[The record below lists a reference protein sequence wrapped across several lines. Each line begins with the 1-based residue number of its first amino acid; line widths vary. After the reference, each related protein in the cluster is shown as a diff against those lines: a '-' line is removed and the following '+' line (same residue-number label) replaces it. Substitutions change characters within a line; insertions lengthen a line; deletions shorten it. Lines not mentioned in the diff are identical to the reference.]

1 MTAKEVGTRV
11 RQFRENRKMTKNALA
26 TAAGISPTYI
36 YQIEEGL
43 KCPTVEYLGYICFG
57 LGIRLSDFFAERN
70 VTEQDRL
77 SHLTPEQKSRLN
89 AFLNSL

>member
-11 RQFRENRKMTKNALA
+11 KQFRESKRMTKNALA

-57 LGIRLSDFFAERN
+57 LGIKLSDFFAEED
-70 VTEQDRL
+70 VAVQDKL
-77 SHLTPEQKSRLN
+77 SSLTPEQRQRLN